1 VDISRYPIYS
11 EGWKILF
18 HSESA
23 NTWRVYFV
31 LFPYLD
37 FIKERDDLR
46 NSDDLVIFSCE
57 NVFKLLDIDFSYYS
71 TGFLKDLYELSLLIE
86 KNSTKI
92 LEAFSREN
100 IKNTSDVLIKMEGN
114 NVGEVNRILKT
125 IKDLVD

>member
-1 VDISRYPIYS
+1 
-11 EGWKILF
+11 LF